1 MTVTPVGMIL
11 SFKRFKVL
19 RVRLLLAPVL
29 EPAVMV
35 EVVVEMVQ
43 SQAPDC
49 QG

>member
-11 SFKRFKVL
+11 SIEVL
-19 RVRLLLAPVL
+19 QVRLLLAPVL
-29 EPAVMV
+29 EPAVVV

>member
-19 RVRLLLAPVL
+19 RVWLLLAPVL

-43 SQAPDC
+43 SQAPDFR
-49 QG
+49 G